1 MNVIEMNGVKK
12 TLGNFTLDIPNL
24 VVKEGYITGFVG
36 KNGVGK
42 TTTLK
47 LIMNLLRLDSGT
59 IKVFGKD
66 VRTMSKEI
74 HEHIGFVG
82 EPTGYMSE
90 ATVEQTRKM
99 IAPFYKSWDDDLYN
113 KYIKAFGLDGNKK
126 IKELSQG
133 QNKQMALI
141 MALSHRPKLILLDEP
156 TANLDPIVRNQIL
169 DILMEHMQNE
179 EVSVFYSTH
188 ITSDLDKA
196 SDYIVMLN
204 EGKVT
209 LYEDKETID
218 NKYFIVKG
226 PKKLLNEQLQKE
238 LVGIH
243 KSALGFEALTTNH
256 EGLLKTFGK
265 EIICER
271 ANIEDIMIF
280 TERGVRG

>member
-1 MNVIEMNGVKK
+1 MNVIEINNVKK
-12 TLGNFTLDIPNL
+12 TLGKFVLDIPNL
-24 VVKEGYITGFVG
+24 VIKEGYITGFIG
-36 KNGVGK
+36 QNGAGK

-47 LIMNLLRLDSGT
+47 LIMNLLKLDCGQ

-66 VRTMSKEI
+66 VQTMSKTI
-74 HEHIGFVG
+74 HEQIGFVG

-90 ATVEQTRKM
+90 ATVEQTKQM
-99 IAPFYKSWDDDLYN
+99 IAPFYKEWDDNLFN
-113 KYIKAFGLDGNKK
+113 KYTKLFDLDTSKK

-133 QNKQMALI
+133 QDKQAALI

-156 TANLDPIVRNQIL
+156 TANLDPVVRIQIL

-204 EGKVT
+204 HGKVT

-218 NKYFIVKG
+218 NKYFVVKG
-226 PKKLLNEQLQKE
+226 SNKLLDQALQQE
-238 LVGIH
+238 LIGINQT
-243 KSALGFEALTTNH
+243 SLGFEALTANR
-256 EGLLKTFGK
+256 EALIKRFNRD
-265 EIICER
+265 IICEK

-280 TERGVRG
+280 TERGVRR

>member
-169 DILMEHMQNE
+169 DILMEHMQSE